1 VQEARTPGER
11 PRVGERPTTQDALD
25 DIDPSEWNEAAD
37 RATRERAQ
45 RRHDRAARRVER
57 PPSAKAAGRHGDIGR
72 LGTTAWGR
80 VLLGSVAALAIATAV
95 GLLAMWPS
103 AARHGLSQAFGGKTL
118 GATVTAIRDVRCPGP
133 TAQRCRRLIARLDE
147 GASRGKPISLD
158 LGPSDLVSHY
168 ARGDRIRVQAVSQP
182 PGSHG
187 GASYQFAGLDRRGT
201 LRSLA
206 IIFSILV
213 VALAR
218 WRGALALAG
227 FALSLLLV
235 IKFLVPA
242 ILSGSPPLLVAVV
255 GSSAVMFITVVLT
268 YGVSP
273 QSAAA
278 ILGIAASLLFAGVAG
293 TIAVH
298 AAQLDG
304 RSSDLAIYLQQS
316 DSHVSLQGI
325 VLAGLVLGSLGVV
338 ADMAVTQA
346 SAVMALR
353 RANANLGARALFSRG
368 FGIGRDHLI
377 ATTHTLV
384 LVYVGAT
391 LPLLLVLQSTGVS
404 ATDAINAQDVAE
416 PIVATLIGAMALLL
430 SVPFTTALAATLVSH
445 VPAEA
450 MPHPDHAHHH

>member
-1 VQEARTPGER
+1 MAGER
-11 PRVGERPTTQDALD
+11 PPVPEPSTTHDALD
-25 DIDPSEWNEAAD
+25 DIDPSEWNAGAD
-37 RATRERAQ
+37 RAARERAQ
-45 RRHDRAARRVER
+45 RRRSRATQRAERR
-57 PPSAKAAGRHGDIGR
+57 PSAESTRGDGDIAR
-72 LGTTAWGR
+72 LAGTAWGR
-80 VLLGSVAALAIATAV
+80 ALLGSVGALAIATAI

-103 AARHGLSQAFGGKTL
+103 AAHHGPSQAFGGKTL
-118 GATVTAIRDVRCPGP
+118 GATVTSVRDVRCPGP
-133 TAQRCRRLIARLDE
+133 TAQRCRRLAARLDE
-147 GASRGKPISLD
+147 GASHGKPISLD
-158 LGPSDLVSHY
+158 LGPSNLVSHY
-168 ARGDRIRVQAVSQP
+168 TRGDRIRVQPVTQP
-182 PGSHG
+182 AGSHG
-187 GASYQFAGLDRRGT
+187 DASYQFAGLDRRGT
-201 LRSLA
+201 LLWLA
-206 IIFSILV
+206 IVFAILV

-242 ILSGSPPLLVAVV
+242 ILAGSPPLLVAVI
-255 GSSAVMFITVVLT
+255 GACAVMFITVVLT
-268 YGVSP
+268 YGISP

-278 ILGIAASLLFAGVAG
+278 VLGIAASLLFAAVAG

-325 VLAGLVLGSLGVV
+325 VLAGLVIGALGVL
-338 ADMAVTQA
+338 ADVAVTQA

-353 RANANLGARALFSRG
+353 RANPDLGTRSLFSG
-368 FGIGRDHLI
+368 AFGIGRDHLI

-404 ATDAINAQDVAE
+404 ATDALNAQDVAE
-416 PIVATLIGAMALLL
+416 PIVATLIGAIALLL
-430 SVPFTTALAATLVSH
+430 SVPLTTALAATLVRH
-445 VPAEA
+445 VPADA
-450 MPHPDHAHHH
+450 MPDTQHTHHH